1 MHTLVPATPGASTP
15 REQDAPPGARTA
27 DAAFNFGVFVACC
40 SAVAP
45 PFSPSPCRTPPRS
58 YDFTHCIVDS
68 LENISHSLCTLEFGQ
83 RQAVDGPY
91 YWLLHALHL

>member
-1 MHTLVPATPGASTP
+1 MG
-15 REQDAPPGARTA
+15 
-27 DAAFNFGVFVACC
+27 C
-40 SAVAP
+40 SPNTGCYEAWRRCDAVAP
-45 PFSPSPCRTPPRS
+45 SSHPPLPSPPVHS

-68 LENISHSLCTLEFGQ
+68 LEDISHSLCTLEFGQ

>member
-1 MHTLVPATPGASTP
+1 MES
-15 REQDAPPGARTA
+15 RTA
-27 DAAFNFGVFVACC
+27 DAASNLGAFVA
-40 SAVAP
+40 AARLLP
-45 PFSPSPCRTPPRS
+45 AFSPFQSRTAPRS